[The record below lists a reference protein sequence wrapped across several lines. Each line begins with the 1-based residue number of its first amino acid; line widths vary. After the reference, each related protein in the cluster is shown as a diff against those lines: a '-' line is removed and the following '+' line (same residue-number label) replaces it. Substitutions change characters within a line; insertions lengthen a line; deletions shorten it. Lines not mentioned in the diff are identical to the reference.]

1 MYSVFVLY
9 LSPNA
14 ITILQTIARR
24 DAGHLPQA
32 ELEPGGARQ
41 AHQDRA
47 VRLKLIAASSSSHS
61 HKYDDLARMIGAT
74 RRFLRLGT
82 CVDALYS
89 SFLSV
94 SHPDSF
100 VRMTVTLSHIAN
112 AMYLFC
118 DHLLFL
124 HHNKLLRINV
134 KKWDNLSDR
143 CWLYSIVMDLV
154 RNIYQINCIL
164 TKLGILSSSNS
175 LLYFME
181 NHKNLIVDTIKNAAD
196 LILPLTSLGKKET
209 WNITLI

>member
-1 MYSVFVLY
+1 MLDTFLKLNS
-9 LSPNA
+9 S
-14 ITILQTIARR
+14 R
-24 DAGHLPQA
+24 AGHDKLIRTVQYA
-32 ELEPGGARQ
+32 C
-41 AHQDRA
+41 
-47 VRLKLIAASSSSHS
+47 KLIAATSSSHS

-143 CWLYSIVMDLV
+143 GPVLALLH
-154 RNIYQINCIL
+154 RHGPRQ
-164 TKLGILSSSNS
+164 KHLSDQLHTHQTWNS
-175 LLYFME
+175 L
-181 NHKNLIVDTIKNAAD
+181 IIK
-196 LILPLTSLGKKET
+196 LSPLLHGEPQKF
-209 WNITLI
+209 NR

>member
-1 MYSVFVLY
+1 MPLQYCRP
-9 LSPNA
+9 SPGAMLDTFLKLNSS
-14 ITILQTIARR
+14 R
-24 DAGHLPQA
+24 AGHDKLIRTVQYA
-32 ELEPGGARQ
+32 C
-41 AHQDRA
+41 
-47 VRLKLIAASSSSHS
+47 KLIAASSSSHS

-181 NHKNLIVDTIKNAAD
+181 NHKNLIVDTIKNTAD
-196 LILPLTSLGKKET
+196 LILPLTSLGKKDI
-209 WNITLI
+209 WIILSVR